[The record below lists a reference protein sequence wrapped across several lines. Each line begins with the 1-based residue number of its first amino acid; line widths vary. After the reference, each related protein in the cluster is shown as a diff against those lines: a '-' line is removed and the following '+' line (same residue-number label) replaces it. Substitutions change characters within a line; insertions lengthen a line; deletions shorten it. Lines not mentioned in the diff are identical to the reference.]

1 LLARGLALALPDQVP
16 DNDVVF
22 KALGDEL
29 KRSMSLRLEGL
40 DQPYFIQYAVDD
52 STSYHISATQG
63 GLLSSDQSRSRV
75 LHSQVRVGSYELDN
89 SNFTGRGGP
98 GGRRGLS
105 QSTELPTDDDYLAL
119 RHAVW
124 LATDSQFKDAVEAL
138 TQKRAYM
145 RDRTIED
152 RPRDFTK
159 TGGITAIKDRAGF
172 SFDRAVWE
180 DYTRRLSAQLGEY
193 RHVQDSGVSLTAGA
207 EDRYLVNSEG
217 SRLRYGDTGVLL
229 RLTAEAQ
236 ADDGERLSDQLVYYA
251 ASPAQLP
258 AIADVLADVKKLAD
272 RLGAATKASIL
283 EDYTGPV
290 LFDGLASAQL
300 FRQLL
305 ARGIAGQP
313 DSVGSQRRGS
323 AGTDDLENRLN
334 KRILPATFQIY
345 DDPSGEKIQGA
356 FLAGHYLFDDEGI
369 PAQRVEIV
377 VDGKLQGMVMSRA
390 PTKHFAQS
398 NGHGRR
404 SGGESPRSAVGCLY
418 IESTKNETPEDL
430 KKELIDAAEAEGLK
444 YGLRISAIRGRPAG
458 GPGGAGGRGGGRGG
472 FGGGGASRVIGD
484 PISIYKVYVADGRE
498 EPVRGCEF
506 SSVDVRSLRKIIA
519 AGNVPTVHNSAGGAS
534 PASSVIAPAVLFEE
548 MELSPIKQEA
558 EKKPILEAPHARRN
572 R

>member
-1 LLARGLALALPDQVP
+1 LALPDQVP

-22 KALGDEL
+22 KGLGDEL
-29 KRSMSLRLEGL
+29 KRSMSLRLEDL

-52 STSYHISATQG
+52 SVTYRITATQG

-105 QSTELPTDDDYLAL
+105 QSTELPTDDDYMAL
-119 RHAVW
+119 RHAIW

-152 RPRDFTK
+152 RPRDFTR
-159 TGGITAIKDRAGF
+159 TDGVTAIKDRVKF
-172 SFDRAVWE
+172 SFDRAKWE
-180 DYTRRLSAQLGEY
+180 DYTRRLSAQLGEMPDPFKT
-193 RHVQDSGVSLTAGA
+193 RASTCAGA

-217 SRLRYGDTGVLL
+217 SGCARRRRSLL
-229 RLTAEAQ
+229 RSARAKRMT
-236 ADDGERLSDQLVYYA
+236 GSGSRINLSIMRT
-251 ASPAQLP
+251 PAQLP
-258 AIADVLADVKKLAD
+258 AIAHVLADVKKLAD
-272 RLGAATKASIL
+272 RLAAIKAPIL
-283 EDYTGPV
+283 EDYTDRSLRWPG
-290 LFDGLASAQL
+290 FAQL
-300 FRQLL
+300 FRSCWP
-305 ARGIAGQP
+305 ADCRPA
-313 DSVGSQRRGS
+313 DSVGSQRGPVR
-323 AGTDDLENRLN
+323 ADDLENRWT
-334 KRILPATFQIY
+334 KRLPAVVS
-345 DDPSGEKIQGA
+345 DLRRSARRVPDA
-356 FLAGHYLFDDEGI
+356 FLVGHYLFDDEGI

-444 YGLRISAIRGRPAG
+444 YGLRITAIQGRAAG
-458 GPGGAGGRGGGRGG
+458 GSAGPGGRGGGRGG
-472 FGGGGASRVIGD
+472 FGGGAARVVGD

-519 AGNVPTVHNSAGGAS
+519 AGNVPVVHNSAGGAS

-548 MELSPIKQEA
+548 MELSRIKQEA
-558 EKKPILEAPHARRN
+558 EKKPILEAPHARGN
-572 R
+572 